1 MTKFNTD
8 RLKEEIDKS
17 EYLKAFLIRFSVEYA
32 FNGNTASFKGMLED
46 IAIAVDV
53 V

>member
-1 MTKFNTD
+1 MTQFDPN
-8 RLKEEIDKS
+8 RLKGEIEKS
-17 EYLKAFLIRFSVEYA
+17 EYLKEFLIRFSVEYC
-32 FNGNTASFKGMLED
+32 FNGDTSTFKGMLED